1 MLLARWLTVQSLLL
15 VPHQGNGGPG
25 VYVFLWWTHELS
37 VQDVLIFFLPATR
50 DAMTFLDQSG
60 TWSCFFRSMSLR
72 IFWFYIWVF
81 PKIGVSQNGWLWWFI
96 MENPIE
102 MDDLGVP
109 LFLETPIYVFF
120 FVGVPTRSLI
130 MKGLIALWLQPFEDE
145 VSVHEDRAARTPLRD
160 LWCDSV
166 VYFVQIWYEETVKC
180 HSHIELFRCKVERI
194 YDLRIFLGVP
204 LGVFYPLGDSPT
216 NWTNLTKP
224 WSHKVW
230 HTIQSSFTWQ
240 HAAYVLEIMEVPIG

>member
-1 MLLARWLTVQSLLL
+1 
-15 VPHQGNGGPG
+15 
-25 VYVFLWWTHELS
+25 
-37 VQDVLIFFLPATR
+37 
-50 DAMTFLDQSG
+50 
-60 TWSCFFRSMSLR
+60 
-72 IFWFYIWVF
+72 
-81 PKIGVSQNGWLWWFI
+81 

-166 VYFVQIWYEETVKC
+166 VYFVQI
-180 HSHIELFRCKVERI
+180 
-194 YDLRIFLGVP
+194 
-204 LGVFYPLGDSPT
+204 
-216 NWTNLTKP
+216 
-224 WSHKVW
+224 
-230 HTIQSSFTWQ
+230 
-240 HAAYVLEIMEVPIG
+240 